1 MKKEGIVFKGFLYAG
16 IMLKDGKPYVLEFN
30 ARMVMMMSIT
40 YSKSALKN
48 IKIILIS
55 LILNN
60 ILNFLNNMGNL

>member
-16 IMLKDGKPYVLEFN
+16 IILKDGKPYVLEFN